1 MVKQITVIP
10 VNDTIVEPES
20 TPEQVEEIIKVEE
33 EDEPR
38 QSRALTSNEVEP
50 QLEEHIIKLEDD
62 ITKETYEINT
72 VEKVDEKPKTV
83 KT

>member
-1 MVKQITVIP
+1 
-10 VNDTIVEPES
+10 
-20 TPEQVEEIIKVEE
+20 
-33 EDEPR
+33 
-38 QSRALTSNEVEP
+38 LTSNEVEP